1 MKNAASKK
9 TLAPL
14 LYFIRPY
21 PWYIFWI
28 VFLILFSSVLEG
40 VNVVAI
46 FALLNTVLSGGAGG
60 PEIAGGKIVAFS
72 MKLLNT
78 LPFEN
83 KIVSVIVVAVFI
95 IGLKCFFDFLRR
107 YFICFVSAKIWH
119 DVQYKVFTNCL
130 YSDYQFF
137 LDNKEGEIIY
147 RCFNAPSFMGVTL
160 QYSCEFLAEI
170 VKLVV
175 ILSILFALSFQFSIG
190 ILLFTVFFFLLTKV
204 IAKNITYKIG
214 KGRQEYS
221 IQQTII
227 LAELI
232 NGIKHIKIF
241 LSENRWLNEY
251 DRATKNYFRL
261 YVKDETW
268 QALPPNILELLAVV
282 LLGASLMFL
291 KGAKTGFSVNYLSI
305 VGVCAYSFYRFMP
318 SLKNLSAKG
327 ISYAGNLAIIQDLHE
342 FCETRLKNIPDGSKK
357 LAHFY
362 DGIIFTDV
370 NFDYPGKKNIL
381 RNINLTIKKGK
392 TTAIVGRSGSGK
404 TTIVNLILRL
414 FVPNSGQILIDGTDL
429 NDLRLSSWYEKIGYV
444 SQEIFIFNAS
454 IKDNIVF
461 GRPLNEDKLIK
472 VSELANAHEFIME
485 LPDRYETLVGDKGMK
500 LSGGQRQRIAI
511 ARAMYNDPEILIFD
525 EATSSLDNY
534 SETLIQNSLKKISSK
549 HTVLLIAHRL
559 STVINSDHIIVL
571 KNGDVAEEGTHAG
584 LIEKG
589 KEYWHLYNSD
599 LAKEKV
605 AR

>member
-1 MKNAASKK
+1 MGDFNSKK

-21 PWYIFWI
+21 PWYILWI
-28 VFLILFSSVLEG
+28 VLLIFISSILEG
-40 VNVVAI
+40 VNVVVI
-46 FALLNTVLSGGAGG
+46 LGLLNTVLAGNTGGLDVSGSRL
-60 PEIAGGKIVAFS
+60 VAYS
-72 MKLLNT
+72 MKALSI

-83 KIVSVIVVAVFI
+83 KIMSVVIIAVFI
-95 IGLKCFFDFLRR
+95 IGLKCLFDFFRR
-107 YFICFVSAKIWH
+107 YFTCFVSAKIWH
-119 DVQYKVFTNCL
+119 DVQYKVFTKCL

-190 ILLFTVFFFLLTKV
+190 ILLFTTIFFFLTKV

-214 KGRQEYS
+214 KARQDFS

-251 DRATKNYFRL
+251 DKAMRNYFKL

-268 QALPPNILELLAVV
+268 QALPPNILELLAVT
-282 LLGASLMFL
+282 LLGVSLML
-291 KGAKTGFSVNYLSI
+291 IKGIKSEFSVSHLSI
-305 VGVCAYSFYRFMP
+305 VGVFVYSFYRFMP

-327 ISYAGNLAIIQDLHE
+327 ISYAGNLAIIQGLHE
-342 FCETRLKNIPDGSKK
+342 FCEARLKNIPDGDRK
-357 LAHFY
+357 LLAFS
-362 DGIIFTDV
+362 DGIVFRNV
-370 NFDYPGKKNIL
+370 SFDYPGKKHVLNSVNIK
-381 RNINLTIKKGK
+381 IKKGT
-392 TTAIVGRSGSGK
+392 TTAIVGKSGSGK
-404 TTIVNLILRL
+404 TTMVNLILRL
-414 FVPNSGQILIDGTDL
+414 FVPGSGQVLIDGQDL
-429 NDLRLSSWYEKIGYV
+429 SSLKLSSWYDRIGYV
-444 SQEIFIFNAS
+444 SQDIFIFNAS

-461 GRPLNEDKLIK
+461 GRSFNEEKLLK
-472 VSELANAHEFIME
+472 VSELANAHEFIAE
-485 LPDRYETLVGDKGMK
+485 LPDRYETFVGDKGMK

-511 ARAMYNDPEILIFD
+511 ARAMYNDPEMLIFD

-534 SETLIQNSLKKISSK
+534 SETLIQNSLKRISSK

-571 KNGDVAEEGTHAG
+571 KNGDIAEEGNHAG
-584 LIEKG
+584 LIERG
-589 KEYWHLYNSD
+589 KEYWRLYNSD
-599 LAKEKV
+599 LTKEKV
-605 AR
+605 T